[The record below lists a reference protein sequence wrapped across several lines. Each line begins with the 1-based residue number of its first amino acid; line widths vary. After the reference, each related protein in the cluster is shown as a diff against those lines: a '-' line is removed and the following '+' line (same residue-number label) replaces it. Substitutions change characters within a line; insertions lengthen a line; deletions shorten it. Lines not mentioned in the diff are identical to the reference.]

1 MGTISKDFSFSEFED
16 SKIAEEG
23 LTFSNVDF
31 SDCIMI
37 GVGRVDEY
45 VD

>member
-1 MGTISKDFSFSEFED
+1 MPSNFKFKKGNILK
-16 SKIAEEG
+16 AEER

-37 GVGRVDEY
+37 GVGRVTLHID
-45 VD
+45 

>member
-1 MGTISKDFSFSEFED
+1 MPSNFKFKKGNILK
-16 SKIAEEG
+16 AEER

-37 GVGRVDEY
+37 DVGRVDEHI
-45 VD
+45 D